1 MEILLNISCSD
12 YINICVRHFRNLFF
26 ALAAFLWLPAA
37 AHCQIEALTG
47 QALFPCDGVQQAA
60 GSPCSDCAGGACCP
74 VEKSQ
79 YQAGQ
84 FRVSL
89 PAPALFSVLIVA
101 VPPADQAPA
110 TESASGILT
119 AAPPQLLKTWHFLSR
134 TALPVRAPSFVS

>member
-1 MEILLNISCSD
+1 
-12 YINICVRHFRNLFF
+12 VRHFRNLYF

-47 QALFPCDGVQQAA
+47 QALFPCDSVQQAA

-79 YQAGQ
+79 YQSGQ
-84 FRVSL
+84 LRVSL
-89 PAPALFSVLIVA
+89 PAPVLFSVLMVA
-101 VPPADQAPA
+101 VLPADPA
-110 TESASGILT
+110 TAPESASGVLT

>member
-1 MEILLNISCSD
+1 
-12 YINICVRHFRNLFF
+12 
-26 ALAAFLWLPAA
+26 
-37 AHCQIEALTG
+37 
-47 QALFPCDGVQQAA
+47 
-60 GSPCSDCAGGACCP
+60 

-101 VPPADQAPA
+101 VLPADQAPA